1 MSSAHIFYLPIMI
14 MIGFFAGYFFGVRS
28 AEAEAAEKA
37 RLANRKNARRQQRE
51 AADSAD
57 A

>member
-28 AEAEAAEKA
+28 AEAETAEKCKHA
-37 RLANRKNARRQQRE
+37 SRKQARRQQR
-51 AADSAD
+51 ADLES
-57 A
+57 